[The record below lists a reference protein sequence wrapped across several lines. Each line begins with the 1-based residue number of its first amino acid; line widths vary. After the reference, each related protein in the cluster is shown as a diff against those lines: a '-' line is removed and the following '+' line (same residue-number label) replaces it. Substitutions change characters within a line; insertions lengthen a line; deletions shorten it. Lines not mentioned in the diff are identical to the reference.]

1 MNSIV
6 SYPNRGNYG
15 DSKYRGNCSGFI
27 IREMLEHY
35 QPHVFVDPMVG
46 GNTSADVA
54 KEMQENGA
62 QLEFHGF
69 DLHSGFNI
77 LKDSL
82 SEHIGGAR
90 ADYVFAHPAY
100 FKMVEYS
107 GNMWGRAHPDDL
119 SRCATYQEYLEKMVV
134 AMQNI
139 YEAVR
144 ANGNFSILIGDY
156 KKNNEYISIQSD
168 LLQLAPGKL
177 DGIIIKTQHN
187 CVSDNRNYSGKSL
200 IRITHEYLLNFRK
213 DSVMFGLLDA
223 SLNVSRKLQ
232 SLAKAN
238 WCATIRTALCKI
250 GGKGSLREIYDAI
263 ERGASALIKNRPN
276 WQARVRAT
284 LQAHFQNLERGVWA
298 IQN

>member
-6 SYPNRGNYG
+6 SYPARGNYG

-27 IREMLEHY
+27 IKEMLEHY
-35 QPHVFVDPMVG
+35 QPSVFVDPMVG
-46 GNTSADVA
+46 GNTSADVV
-54 KEMQENGA
+54 KELQENGA

-82 SEHIGGAR
+82 SDRIGGAR
-90 ADYVFAHPAY
+90 ADYIFAHPAY
-100 FKMVEYS
+100 FKMIEYS
-107 GNMWGRAHPDDL
+107 GNMWGKPHADDL
-119 SRCATYQEYLEKMVV
+119 SRCSTYTEFLEKMTV

-144 ANGNFSILIGDY
+144 AGGNYSILIGDY
-156 KKNNEYISIQSD
+156 KKNGEYISIQSD

-187 CVSDNRNYSGKSL
+187 CVSDERNYSGK
-200 IRITHEYLLNFRK
+200 IVRIAHEYLLNFRK
-213 DSVMFGLLDA
+213 DRLVFGLLDA

-238 WCATIRTALCKI
+238 WCATIRTALNKI
-250 GGKGSLREIYDAI
+250 GGKGRLSEIYDAI
-263 ERGASALIKNRPN
+263 ERGASDLIKTRPN
-276 WQARVRAT
+276 WQARVRAC
-284 LQAHFQNLERGVWA
+284 LQSHFQNLERGVWA
-298 IQN
+298 LQN